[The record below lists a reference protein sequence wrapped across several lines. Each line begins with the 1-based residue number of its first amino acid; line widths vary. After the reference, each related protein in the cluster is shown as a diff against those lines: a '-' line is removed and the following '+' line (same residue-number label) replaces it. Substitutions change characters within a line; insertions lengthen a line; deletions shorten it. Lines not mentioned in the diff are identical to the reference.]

1 MSLFG
6 VDHHQLLR
14 VGFKVTW
21 MNLEAR
27 TWSVDV
33 QATTALEHIILI
45 RFSWFLN
52 FASSGGT
59 FVFVLGF

>member
-1 MSLFG
+1 
-6 VDHHQLLR
+6 
-14 VGFKVTW
+14 